1 MKRRQAREAA
11 LQTLYQVDVGGVD
24 PENAIAATAELNK
37 TSPEELSFTR
47 ELVFGSINHMSEIDH
62 TISKLSKDW
71 NLQRLARVDHNIM
84 RMAIYEIIYRD
95 DIPPGVTINEAVELA
110 KAYGG
115 KDSGKFVNGIL
126 GMLIKNSTADGT
138 HGNEENSPEND
149 RRAD

>member
-24 PENAIAATAELNK
+24 PEKAIATTAELNK
-37 TSPEELSFTR
+37 TSPEELVFTW
-47 ELVFGSINHMSEIDH
+47 ELVIGSINHMSEIDH
-62 TISKLSKDW
+62 TISELSKDW
-71 NLQRLARVDHNIM
+71 DLQRLARVDHNIM

-126 GMLIKNSTADGT
+126 GMLIKNSTTIGS
-138 HGNEENSPEND
+138 HGNEDNLPED
-149 RRAD
+149 ERRAD